1 MSVEDGV
8 HVPASDWPAF
18 RDAVAAALRCTEP
31 GDLVT
36 YGELAEEAGFPRQA
50 RRVSRVLNVVEDLP
64 WWRVV
69 PASGRLPEHLQP
81 RQREHLAREGVVV
94 GDDLRLPR
102 GPRR

>member
-1 MSVEDGV
+1 MPGR
-8 HVPASDWPAF
+8 DWPAF
-18 RDAVAAALRCTEP
+18 RDAVAGALRDTQP
-31 GDLVT
+31 GELVT

-50 RRVSRVLNVVEDLP
+50 RRVSRVLNTVDDLP

-81 RQREHLAREGVVV
+81 RQREHLAAEGIEV

-102 GPRR
+102 A